1 MAEGTA
7 VPADDTVL
15 AGRYRLARRLGVG
28 GMGEVWEAH
37 DEVLQRQVAVKV
49 VIGAHRH
56 DEAILARFER
66 EARSA
71 ARLTHPNVATVYDY
85 GDAEQGAYL
94 VMELVEGE
102 TLAERLG
109 RGPLAHHVA
118 AQVVA
123 DAAEGLAAAHAD
135 GILHRDV
142 KPSNLMLGDDGT
154 KLMDFGIAATVGD
167 DPLTRSGTIIGTAAY
182 LAPERLRGE
191 PAGTAADVYA
201 LGAVLF
207 EAVTARR
214 AFTGATPAEVGM
226 AHLHQPSPD
235 LGEIDPNTPAAVVAA
250 CREALAKD
258 PATRPS
264 ARGLATRLRGVATG
278 AAAITAPLVA
288 PVDTTVPVVAPGPI
302 TPPAGVDEAAMPAPD
317 PSTASEVD
325 ATASSTAEARAEPER
340 RRRALV
346 LAGVV
351 TALLLVVGLVAA
363 MATAG
368 DDDPATTG
376 AADPSTTTTAA
387 PSTTT
392 TETPTTATPAPPPP
406 TAEDGADDA
415 LAEAARGYL
424 DALASG
430 DLDGAWQRTSPAFRQ
445 AQDRSSWRDFWTGFD
460 SIEVVGPIRTDERD
474 ASATVPLSFDGQVED
489 YRLTFVPGPDDG
501 WLVDG
506 PVGSSGDG
514 EDDEEDEDGGPGDG
528 NGNGNSSDEGGDD

>member
-7 VPADDTVL
+7 GPADDTVL
-15 AGRYRLARRLGVG
+15 AGRYRLERCLGVG

-56 DEAILARFER
+56 DEAILTRFER

-85 GDAEQGAYL
+85 GEAEQGTYL

-102 TLAERLG
+102 TLAERIR

-123 DAAEGLAAAHAD
+123 DAAEGLAAAHAA

-142 KPSNLMLGDDGT
+142 KPSNLMLGDDGA
-154 KLMDFGIAATVGD
+154 KLMDFGIATTTGD
-167 DPLTRSGTIIGTAAY
+167 QPLTRSGTIIGTAAY

-191 PAGTAADVYA
+191 RAGTEADVYA

-235 LGEIDPNTPAAVVAA
+235 LGEIDPSTPPGLVAA

-258 PATRPS
+258 PAARPS
-264 ARGLATRLRGVATG
+264 ARGLATRLRAVATG
-278 AAAITAPLVA
+278 DVAATAPLA
-288 PVDTTVPVVAPGPI
+288 TPFAATVPVGAPGPT
-302 TPPAGVDEAAMPAPD
+302 TPPASGPVPAGLPLD
-317 PSTASEVD
+317 QSDGGEVD
-325 ATASSTAEARAEPER
+325 ATASPTVGARDEPDR

-346 LAGVV
+346 AAGALAAV
-351 TALLLVVGLVAA
+351 LLVVGLVAA
-363 MATAG
+363 MATSS
-368 DDDPATTG
+368 DDPPTTGTADLTTTSAAPTTTSEPPATTP
-376 AADPSTTTTAA
+376 AA
-387 PSTTT
+387 
-392 TETPTTATPAPPPP
+392 PAPPPVEEEP
-406 TAEDGADDA
+406 DDP

-424 DALASG
+424 DALAAG
-430 DLDGAWQRTSPAFRQ
+430 DLDEAWQRTSPAFRQ

-460 SIEVVGPIRTDERD
+460 SIEVVGPIRSDEAG

-489 YRLTFVPGPDDG
+489 YRLTFVPGPDG
-501 WLVDG
+501 AWLVDG

-514 EDDEEDEDGGPGDG
+514 DGDGDDGGG
-528 NGNGNSSDEGGDD
+528 NGNGNGEGGDDDD

>member
-7 VPADDTVL
+7 GPADDTVL
-15 AGRYRLARRLGVG
+15 AGRYQLERRLGVG

-85 GDAEQGAYL
+85 GDAEQGSYL

-102 TLAERLG
+102 TLAERIR

-123 DAAEGLAAAHAD
+123 DAAEGLAAAHAA

-142 KPSNLMLGDDGT
+142 KPSNLMLGDDGA
-154 KLMDFGIAATVGD
+154 KLMDFGIATTTGD

-191 PAGTAADVYA
+191 PAGTEADVYA

-214 AFTGATPAEVGM
+214 AFTGATPAEVVM

-235 LGEIDPNTPAAVVAA
+235 LGEIDPSTPPGLVAA

-258 PATRPS
+258 PAVRPS
-264 ARGLATRLRGVATG
+264 ARGLATRLRAVATG
-278 AAAITAPLVA
+278 DVAASAPLAA
-288 PVDTTVPVVAPGPI
+288 PFDATVPVGAPGPT
-302 TPPAGVDEAAMPAPD
+302 TPPTGVPVPAEPPTDRSSAAGG
-317 PSTASEVD
+317 D
-325 ATASSTAEARAEPER
+325 ATASPSAATRAEPDR

-346 LAGVV
+346 AAGVLA
-351 TALLLVVGLVAA
+351 ALLLVVGLVAA
-363 MATAG
+363 MATSG
-368 DDDPATTG
+368 GEDPATTG
-376 AADPSTTTTAA
+376 AADPTTTSAA
-387 PSTTT
+387 PTT
-392 TETPTTATPAPPPP
+392 TEDPTTTQAAPAPPPV
-406 TAEDGADDA
+406 EDEPDDA

-424 DALASG
+424 DALAAG
-430 DLDGAWQRTSPAFRQ
+430 DLDEAWQRTSPAFRQ
-445 AQDRSSWRDFWTGFD
+445 AQDRSSWRDFWSGFD
-460 SIEVVGPIRTDERD
+460 AIEVVGPIRTDEGD

-489 YRLTFVPGPDDG
+489 YRLTFVPGPDGG

-514 EDDEEDEDGGPGDG
+514 EDDEEDEDGGPG
-528 NGNGNSSDEGGDD
+528 NGNGDGDRRDEGGDD